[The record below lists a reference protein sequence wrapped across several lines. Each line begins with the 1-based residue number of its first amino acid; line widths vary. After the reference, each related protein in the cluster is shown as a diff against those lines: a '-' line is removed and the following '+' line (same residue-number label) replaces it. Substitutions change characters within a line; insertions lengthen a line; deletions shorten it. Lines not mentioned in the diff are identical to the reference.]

1 MEGEPTE
8 SESASI
14 AADPLAPSE
23 IEYARPST
31 PHVHVASGITRG
43 DFAALAVRLLGI
55 YLIVGALPSLAYVIE
70 SLLTRLSLPDNMQQL
85 FLLDAAIVIA
95 VGTFMVIK
103 AAMIGGWMLPKE
115 TMNPHLPPGAGTPQE
130 LQAVAF
136 SVVGVMLAV
145 FAFPDLGAALTQYAA
160 RSHFEV
166 YELIK
171 PGIEFIA
178 GSLLFL
184 RSKRLARYWQNLPA
198 TPTPHRD
205 DDGGPL

>member
-103 AAMIGGWMLPKE
+103 AAMIGGWMLPQRDDE
-115 TMNPHLPPGAGTPQE
+115 PSFASRCGHTPRTAGGGVLGRGSDACSVRLPGPWGGPHTIRGP
-130 LQAVAF
+130 VAF
-136 SVVGVMLAV
+136 
-145 FAFPDLGAALTQYAA
+145 
-160 RSHFEV
+160 
-166 YELIK
+166 
-171 PGIEFIA
+171 
-178 GSLLFL
+178 
-184 RSKRLARYWQNLPA
+184 
-198 TPTPHRD
+198 
-205 DDGGPL
+205 